1 MYDKE
6 LTQKVCNLTC
16 TKKDVVRDQTK
27 IKYDNEHPFRKY
39 YNIKAIIGAIEK
51 FLSGEWDDQLLSH
64 WACIYCWILLGGC
77 DYDNMIA
84 DLNTFEGFLRDKITW
99 DLDGLSFFRTEHF
112 DDYIEMMHN
121 TKQFY
126 EDFDHIWNT
135 RDEWKAVYAMI
146 GPNAEENGEQYVVLV
161 NDITKEYMLIFSDH
175 IENGFEDEHFRFI
188 TQDEFIAYIEQ
199 LKSKNY
205 KILSCAEEYYYMELE
220 DM

>member
-39 YNIKAIIGAIEK
+39 YSAQAMKCAIEK
-51 FLSGEWDDQLLSH
+51 FLSNEWDDQMLSH

-77 DYDNMIA
+77 DYANITA
-84 DLNTFEGFLRDKITW
+84 DLNTFERFLRDVITW
-99 DLDGLSFFRTEHF
+99 DLDGLSFFDIEYF
-112 DDYIEMMHN
+112 DDYIERMHN

-126 EDFDHIWNT
+126 EDFDHIWQT

-146 GPNAEENGEQYVVLV
+146 GPNAEENGEQYVTLV
-161 NDITKEYMLIFSDH
+161 NDTTKEYMLIFSDH
-175 IENGFEDEHFRFI
+175 IENGFEGEHFRFI
-188 TQDEFIAYIEQ
+188 TQDAFIAYIEQ
-199 LKSKNY
+199 LKGENY
-205 KILSCAEEYYYMELE
+205 KILHCAEEYYYMELE

>member
-39 YNIKAIIGAIEK
+39 YSAETMKGAIEK
-51 FLSGEWDDQLLSH
+51 FLSNEWDDQMLSH

-77 DYDNMIA
+77 DYANITA
-84 DLNTFEGFLRDKITW
+84 DLNTFERFLRDVITW
-99 DLDGLSFFRTEHF
+99 DLDGLSFFDIEYF
-112 DDYIEMMHN
+112 DDYIERMHN

-126 EDFDHIWNT
+126 EDFDHIWQT

-146 GPNAEENGEQYVVLV
+146 GPNAEENGEQYVTLV
-161 NDITKEYMLIFSDH
+161 NDTTKEYMLIFSDH

-188 TQDEFIAYIEQ
+188 TQDAFIAYIEQ

-205 KILSCAEEYYYMELE
+205 KILSCAEEYYYTELE